1 MKNLLIVLG
10 VIVLLVAV
18 TWFVFTTMAGSAEK
32 RADQAFNKVEP
43 DAAFEKRYPE
53 VGSKNES
60 AQQLEQVAMPLVDF
74 RSAKELAT
82 ARNSAQIDPKI
93 AESMSNWLTAQMEQP
108 NDDIAALPPDLSA
121 WLAANAAT
129 IDAVTQQ
136 LVAHDAPN
144 WPLTHSGDRM
154 NQPLP
159 NLLAHM
165 RMFRVLCM
173 ASLEAETR
181 GDHAKAWEYQHAA
194 WQLIQGLYQR
204 PEMISR
210 LIAVAGVRLSAA
222 TLRKLEPP
230 APAWAN
236 DLLSLHLRAGMY
248 DSLRY
253 EMTTSRLA
261 IQTSPSFTL
270 SDEEAGPGERIA
282 MTITRPV
289 IKWAMADVVAVAAD
303 EFSTASKKDLC
314 AFDAAASQE
323 RVRTNVTPLARHFGL
338 MVMPNLAA
346 SFGRAA
352 IGEMAIEGTRAVLAL
367 KTARDASTP
376 PALPP
381 TFTAPASA
389 CKGASWQYTYASADQ
404 ATLKFT
410 GNPPRA
416 GKIMGVKIPTEFVAK
431 R

>member
-32 RADQAFNKVEP
+32 RADQAFNAKEP
-43 DAAFEKRYPE
+43 DSAFEKRYPE
-53 VGSKNES
+53 LAAKNES
-60 AQQLEQVAMPLVDF
+60 AAQLEQVSMPLVDF

-82 ARNSAQIDPKI
+82 VKKSADIDPKI
-93 AESMSNWLTAQMEQP
+93 AEAMSNWLTAQMEKP

-121 WLAANAAT
+121 WLAAHAAT

-136 LVAHDAPN
+136 LVAHDAPR

-165 RMFRVLCM
+165 RMFRTLSM

-181 GDHAKAWEYQHAA
+181 GDHAKAWDYQHAA
-194 WQLIQGLYQR
+194 WQLIQGLNGR

-230 APAWAN
+230 VPAWAGE
-236 DLLSLHLRAGMY
+236 LLNLHLRAGMY
-248 DSLRY
+248 DTLRY
-253 EMTTSRLA
+253 EMTTTRLT
-261 IQTSPSFTL
+261 IQASPGFGE
-270 SDEEAGPGERIA
+270 SDQPGPGERIA

-303 EFSTASKKDLC
+303 EFATASTTDLC
-314 AFDAAASQE
+314 SFDAAASQD
-323 RVRTNVTPLARHFGL
+323 RVRMNVTPLARHFGL
-338 MVMPNLAA
+338 MVMPNLASA
-346 SFGRAA
+346 FGRAA
-352 IGEMAIEGTRAVLAL
+352 IGELAIEGTREVLAL

-376 PALPP
+376 SALPP
-381 TFTAPASA
+381 TFTAPASS
-389 CKGASWQYTYASADQ
+389 CKGAAWQYTYASADQ
-404 ATLKFT
+404 ATLKFSGT
-410 GNPPRA
+410 PPRA
-416 GKIMGVKIPTEFVAK
+416 GKILGAQIPTEFVAK